1 MKSRTSRRIPRD
13 ARIRMESLDMVGNMK
28 DVMDMYQ
35 RFRQN
40 PMQMLSQ
47 KFNIPQNVN
56 MSDANS
62 IIQHLLNTGQVSQDQ
77 VNNAMRMRNQFR

>member
-1 MKSRTSRRIPRD
+1 
-13 ARIRMESLDMVGNMK
+13 MVGNMK

-40 PMQMLSQ
+40 PMQMLNRR
-47 KFNIPQNVN
+47 FNIPQNIN
-56 MSDANS
+56 MSNPND
-62 IIQHLLNTGQVSQDQ
+62 IIQHLLNTGQISQEQ